1 MKMRSMTPMKIAKY
15 GYIVISAVFTL
26 AGLVMIL
33 YPDPSQ
39 SFIGIFFG
47 ISLLVFGI
55 IKLIGYYSRDLF
67 RLAFQYDLQF
77 GILLC
82 LLGIITLIRHREAVA
97 FLCAAYGICIIA
109 DSLFKVRTALD
120 AKTFG
125 IRQWWVTLVLAIL
138 TGLMGLLITLSPLAA
153 AQALTVLLGIS
164 FVCEGL
170 MNLGVALSMVK
181 IVDNQRP
188 DVIVSDDF
196 EEWEE

>member
-47 ISLLVFGI
+47 ISLLVFGV
-55 IKLIGYYSRDLF
+55 IKLVGYYSRDLF

-120 AKTFG
+120 AKAFG

>member
-125 IRQWWVTLVLAIL
+125 IRQWWVTLVLAVL

>member
-55 IKLIGYYSRDLF
+55 IKLIGFYSRDLF

-120 AKTFG
+120 AKSFG

>member
-120 AKTFG
+120 AKAFG

-153 AQALTVLLGIS
+153 AQAVTVLLGIS

>member
-120 AKTFG
+120 AKAFG

>member
-15 GYIVISAVFTL
+15 GYIVISAVFVL
-26 AGLVMIL
+26 AGLVMML

-47 ISLLVFGI
+47 ISLLVFGV
-55 IKLIGYYSRDLF
+55 IKLIGYFSRDLF

-97 FLCAAYGICIIA
+97 FLCAAYGICIVA
-109 DSLFKVRTALD
+109 DSLFKVRIALD
-120 AKTFG
+120 ARAFG

-181 IVDNQRP
+181 IVDNQQP

>member
-15 GYIVISAVFTL
+15 GYIIISAVFTL

-120 AKTFG
+120 AKAFG